1 MKRSEAKKLTMES
14 SGDPVDWMIQEVMAS
29 FFTHSLL
36 ANGFLRMALHE
47 ERSIDCAPRTAFYQ

>member
-14 SGDPVDWMIQEVMAS
+14 SGDPGDWMTQEAMAS

-47 ERSIDCAPRTAFYQ
+47 

>member
-47 ERSIDCAPRTAFYQ
+47 